1 MSAKTSAATTTATIT
16 TTTPQ
21 AIPSVSPSPSPKPA
35 SASAAQSDQN
45 GYNSYDD
52 YDSAIDD
59 YYAAQD
65 GAQPSNPESYIAT
78 AIDPSTPDIP
88 PPRRTRT
95 RPKNSSYDS
104 DQLTFTDSYVGIA
117 SSTPP
122 EPESDNDSNS
132 IHMIEDLSDSIDDS
146 DPDSSATAAAM
157 MAQEMSAV
165 QALKR
170 LSIGASLALDP
181 DLPNYSSGIY
191 RSGSMSS
198 ISNNSYRTSKDSS
211 GFDFSSSRPTR
222 SISAPSVPSFSQAR
236 REMSQNSQRP
246 EINSKQAS
254 QLLWVPAHVHP
265 EIAPQQWK
273 SFVHNKL
280 AEIQSSQ
287 ESKSESS
294 TSRSRSSSVSSVS
307 SNRRYSRLSRQFDN
321 QDSYTDG
328 ADVLEKRRSTDIG
341 VQQAHDPTIQSLS
354 HQLESLG
361 ELEGWSVD
369 PAQLARSLSNSDSQS
384 SEPHDASSPTS
395 PVNPQVPLA
404 NDSDSPILPSPTST
418 LRRSKV
424 TRYNKSS
431 IRRGKRDIIER
442 NQNSEFT
449 KLARSLS
456 NSTKEKESFTEPED
470 ESNNTPVPDERS
482 TQPPVVPP
490 IITTIEEPEPKQTF
504 IPIEVSEPPKPL
516 DTTTVPA
523 VDQPA
528 SQTEST
534 IHQQTQDIQQTS
546 PLTPDNEV
554 QEASSQTLQ
563 PISPDPHTPISPNTA
578 EYPTDDE
585 SPGSKLKS
593 RKGTWGWLFN
603 NGNGDPNAPNRE
615 AGEEARKASL
625 ESNESAPSSPVQ
637 ASHPDNSDTTEEQ
650 RNRKN
655 SSGVISEKKERLTH
669 FFSKKKSVATLK
681 AQKEK
686 SDDSDKL
693 KPVSSAEKQSSSPNS
708 RARSP
713 APGRERNKNKGRY
726 RSKSKNRNKSP
737 DRKETEEA
745 DSFSVSGSN
754 PATISAGL
762 VAYSPEAA
770 AYYGA
775 PYQIP
780 AHQYSDKSLYMM
792 NHRYPPHIERAIYRL
807 SHLKLGNPKRPLIQ
821 QVLLSNFMY
830 AYLNLINQ
838 GFIRQQQEALY
849 RMQRE
854 QQKQLELQQ
863 KRIQKDP
870 HYRMQQQ
877 QWQDLQKNRQQH
889 KDQQEMDPALLYQQQ
904 QQLQQQQLQ
913 QQQLQQQQLQQQQ
926 LQQQH
931 HHHQQQQQQ
940 PRQQQQHQQQQ
951 QQHLQQ
957 HQHKQQHLQQHH
969 HPQQQHQYHQEQQ
982 HMYHQQQQQQY
993 YENQYQ
999 QYGDASS
1006 QYSESGQYGSGE
1018 VYYR

>member
-1 MSAKTSAATTTATIT
+1 MSAKTSAASTIT
-16 TTTPQ
+16 VTTNTP
-21 AIPSVSPSPSPKPA
+21 PA
-35 SASAAQSDQN
+35 FSSASPPSSSKLASTPVAQSPSDQN
-45 GYNSYDD
+45 GYTSYDD
-52 YDSAIDD
+52 YDLAIDD
-59 YYAAQD
+59 YYATQD
-65 GAQPSNPESYIAT
+65 VAQPSDPELYIAT

-88 PPRRTRT
+88 PPRRLRT
-95 RPKNSSYDS
+95 RPTNPSYNS
-104 DQLTFTDSYVGIA
+104 DQLTFTDSYVEVTSP
-117 SSTPP
+117 SSP
-122 EPESDNDSNS
+122 EPESDLNS
-132 IHMIEDLSDSIDDS
+132 DHIHIINNLSDPINTS
-146 DPDSSATAAAM
+146 DANSTAAAM

-170 LSIGASLALDP
+170 LSIGASSALDP
-181 DLPNYSSGIY
+181 DLPNYSSGMY

-198 ISNNSYRTSKDSS
+198 IRSNSYNASKDSA

-236 REMSQNSQRP
+236 REMSQNNQRP

-273 SFVHNKL
+273 SFVQNKL
-280 AEIQSSQ
+280 AEIKAAQ
-287 ESKSESS
+287 ESKSESDN
-294 TSRSRSSSVSSVS
+294 TTSRSSSAASVN

-328 ADVLEKRRSTDIG
+328 ADVLEKRRSTDSSI
-341 VQQAHDPTIQSLS
+341 QQAHDPTIQSLS

-369 PAQLARSLSNSDSQS
+369 PAQLARSSNNNDSQS
-384 SEPHDASSPTS
+384 SEICDASSPTS
-395 PVNPQVPLA
+395 PVNPQVSIA

-442 NQNSEFT
+442 NQNSESV

-456 NSTKEKESFTEPED
+456 NSVKVEDSAIESDEKTVSELF
-470 ESNNTPVPDERS
+470 ERS

-490 IITTIEEPEPKQTF
+490 IITTIEEPESKQIF
-504 IPIEVSEPPKPL
+504 VPIEVFKPSKSA
-516 DTTTVPA
+516 DTSNDIMHT
-523 VDQPA
+523 DQPVP
-528 SQTEST
+528 QTEPDVPQQST
-534 IHQQTQDIQQTS
+534 VTDK
-546 PLTPDNEV
+546 
-554 QEASSQTLQ
+554 SSLINGAKDFDFQSLQ
-563 PISPDPHTPISPNTA
+563 PIATEITTPVSPNTA
-578 EYPTDDE
+578 DYSTDDE
-585 SPGSKLKS
+585 SPNNKLKS

-603 NGNGDPNAPNRE
+603 NGNGDPNTTNHE
-615 AGEEARKASL
+615 AVEITRKVSL
-625 ESNESAPSSPVQ
+625 ESNESVPSSPVQ
-637 ASHPDNSDTTEEQ
+637 ASHTDNSDSGEEH
-650 RNRKN
+650 RTRKN
-655 SSGVISEKKERLTH
+655 SSGGILEKKERLTH
-669 FFSKKKSVATLK
+669 FFSKKKSTANLK
-681 AQKEK
+681 TQKEK
-686 SDDSDKL
+686 PDDSEKIN
-693 KPVSSAEKQSSSPNS
+693 PVSSAEKRSSSPHG

-713 APGRERNKNKGRY
+713 APGKDRNKNKGRY
-726 RSKSKNRNKSP
+726 RSRSKNRAKSP
-737 DRKETEEA
+737 DPKENKESET
-745 DSFSVSGSN
+745 FSVAGSN

-877 QWQDLQKNRQQH
+877 QWQDLQKQRQHQ
-889 KDQQEMDPALLYQQQ
+889 KDQQELDPALMYQQQ
-904 QQLQQQQLQ
+904 QQLQQQQFQ
-913 QQQLQQQQLQQQQ
+913 
-926 LQQQH
+926 
-931 HHHQQQQQQ
+931 HHHQQHIQ
-940 PRQQQQHQQQQ
+940 
-951 QQHLQQ
+951 
-957 HQHKQQHLQQHH
+957 QHKQQHPQQ
-969 HPQQQHQYHQEQQ
+969 HPQQNHQQHPQQHPPQNHQQHTQHQQ
-982 HMYHQQQQQQY
+982 HIYHQQQQQRY
-993 YENQYQ
+993 YENQYK
-999 QYGDASS
+999 QYGDSSS
-1006 QYSESGQYGSGE
+1006 QYSEVGQYGSGE

>member
-1 MSAKTSAATTTATIT
+1 MSAKTSAVTTTANIT

-21 AIPSVSPSPSPKPA
+21 AIFSASPSPNPA
-35 SASAAQSDQN
+35 SIPAAQSPSDQN

-59 YYAAQD
+59 YYAIQD

-88 PPRRTRT
+88 PPRRIRT

-122 EPESDNDSNS
+122 EPESDNDLNS
-132 IHMIEDLSDSIDDS
+132 IHMIENLSDSINNSDS
-146 DPDSSATAAAM
+146 NSSATAAAM

-181 DLPNYSSGIY
+181 DLPNYSSGMY

-273 SFVHNKL
+273 SFVQNKL
-280 AEIQSSQ
+280 AEIQASQ

-294 TSRSRSSSVSSVS
+294 TTRSRSSSVSSVN

-328 ADVLEKRRSTDIG
+328 ADVLEKRRSTDSS

-384 SEPHDASSPTS
+384 SEPHDVSSPTS
-395 PVNPQVPLA
+395 PVNSQVPLA

-442 NQNSEFT
+442 NQNSEST

-456 NSTKEKESFTEPED
+456 NSTKKEESATETEHAN
-470 ESNNTPVPDERS
+470 NNTPVPSERS
-482 TQPPVVPP
+482 TQPHVVPP
-490 IITTIEEPEPKQTF
+490 IITTIEESEPKRTF
-504 IPIEVSEPPKPL
+504 VPVEVSEPSKPP
-516 DTTTVPA
+516 DTTTA
-523 VDQPA
+523 LDQSV

-534 IHQQTQDIQQTS
+534 TPQQSQEAHQSS
-546 PLTPDNEV
+546 PLTPMNEV
-554 QEASSQTLQ
+554 QEASSHTMQSIAT
-563 PISPDPHTPISPNTA
+563 DPNTPVSPNTA
-578 EYPTDDE
+578 DYPTDDE
-585 SPGSKLKS
+585 SAGGKVKS

-603 NGNGDPNAPNRE
+603 NGNGDPNAANRE
-615 AGEEARKASL
+615 AGEEVRKASL

-637 ASHPDNSDTTEEQ
+637 ANHPDSSDAAEEQ

-655 SSGVISEKKERLTH
+655 SSGGISEKKERLTH
-669 FFSKKKSVATLK
+669 FFSKKKSVANLK

-686 SDDSDKL
+686 SDDTDKL
-693 KPVSSAEKQSSSPNS
+693 KPVSSAEKRSSSPHGRS
-708 RARSP
+708 RSP
-713 APGRERNKNKGRY
+713 APGRERNKSKGRY

-737 DRKETEEA
+737 DRKETEESE
-745 DSFSVSGSN
+745 SFSVAGSN

-877 QWQDLQKNRQQH
+877 QWQDLQKHRQQQ
-889 KDQQEMDPALLYQQQ
+889 KEQQEMDPALLYQQQ
-904 QQLQQQQLQ
+904 QIQQQQLQ
-913 QQQLQQQQLQQQQ
+913 QQQLQQQQ
-926 LQQQH
+926 H
-931 HHHQQQQQQ
+931 
-940 PRQQQQHQQQQ
+940 QQQHQQHQQ
-951 QQHLQQ
+951 QHQQHKQQHLQQHQ

-969 HPQQQHQYHQEQQ
+969 HPQQQHHHHQEQQ

-1006 QYSESGQYGSGE
+1006 QYSEAGQYGSGE